1 MKEHPEKAQPKL
13 KETPLSIFTEHESTR
28 TWGDE
33 LCNDLLYTILLRRQH
48 TKNSGDGLQWETK
61 KIKVRKK
68 SQPLL
73 PKLGDPLLPQPHP
86 KYSKHTKNW

>member
-1 MKEHPEKAQPKL
+1 MQFQIFIKFSNFVLSWKAQPKL

-61 KIKVRKK
+61 KIKV
-68 SQPLL
+68 S
-73 PKLGDPLLPQPHP
+73 
-86 KYSKHTKNW
+86 TKN

>member
-1 MKEHPEKAQPKL
+1 MKNYPKKAQPKL

-61 KIKVRKK
+61 KIKVRKI

-73 PKLGDPLLPQPHP
+73 PKLGNP
-86 KYSKHTKNW
+86 KLTQLYQNVSNHAKN

>member
-68 SQPLL
+68 FQPLL
-73 PKLGDPLLPQPHP
+73 PKLGDPLLPHSYP
-86 KYSKHTKNW
+86 KFSKHTKNW